1 MSTCSTT
8 FDFDNLNGIFADFF
22 PQADKHIQLN
32 ILLRKWEEK
41 QKRSKKYWNET
52 FNHDGFLTND
62 TYNNV
67 LYIINDKR
75 TFFKLE
81 YEMQNYI
88 MKNSLIS
95 FSNINS
101 SYMYINKTNNKNI
114 NINEYSKRYKKLI
127 LAELNILKPVLIVVL
142 DNSCNL
148 IRDIL
153 RDERNAEMTKEIRYT
168 PILNLSPLDMSVATK
183 RETLLFFKYLF
194 DKEYGRW
201 WENAKNYRKTNKQ
214 YK

>member
-8 FDFDNLNGIFADFF
+8 FDFSNLNDVFADFF

-75 TFFKLE
+75 IFFKLE

-153 RDERNAEMTKEIRYT
+153 RDERNAKMTKEIRYT

-201 WENAKNYRKTNKQ
+201 WRNVRGRR

>member
-114 NINEYSKRYKKLI
+114 NINEYSKRYKMLI

-148 IRDIL
+148 IRDII
-153 RDERNAEMTKEIRYT
+153 RDKRNAEMTKEIRYT

-194 DKEYGRW
+194 DQKYGRW
-201 WENAKNYRKTNKQ
+201 
-214 YK
+214 

>member
-32 ILLRKWEEK
+32 ILLGKWEEK

-153 RDERNAEMTKEIRYT
+153 RDERNEEMTKEIRYT

-183 RETLLFFKYLF
+183 RETLLFFKYSF
-194 DKEYGRW
+194 DQKYGRW
-201 WENAKNYRKTNKQ
+201 
-214 YK
+214 

>member
-148 IRDIL
+148 IRDII
-153 RDERNAEMTKEIRYT
+153 RDKRNAEMTKGIQYT

-183 RETLLFFKYLF
+183 RETLLFFKYRF
-194 DKEYGRW
+194 DQKYGRW
-201 WENAKNYRKTNKQ
+201 WENARGRR

>member
-88 MKNSLIS
+88 KKNSLIS

-127 LAELNILKPVLIVVL
+127 LVELNILKPVLIVVL

-153 RDERNAEMTKEIRYT
+153 RDEKNEEMTKEIRYT
-168 PILNLSPLDMSVATK
+168 PILNLTPLDMSVATK
-183 RETLLFFKYLF
+183 RKTLLFFKYLF
-194 DKEYGRW
+194 DKEYRRW
-201 WENAKNYRKTNKQ
+201 WENVRGRR

>member
-148 IRDIL
+148 IRDII
-153 RDERNAEMTKEIRYT
+153 RDKRNAEMTKEIRYT

-194 DKEYGRW
+194 DQKYGRW
-201 WENAKNYRKTNKQ
+201 
-214 YK
+214 

>member
-183 RETLLFFKYLF
+183 RETLLFFKYSF
-194 DKEYGRW
+194 DQKYGRW
-201 WENAKNYRKTNKQ
+201 
-214 YK
+214 

>member
-8 FDFDNLNGIFADFF
+8 LDFKKLDNIFAEFF
-22 PQADKHIQLN
+22 PQVNKH
-32 ILLRKWEEK
+32 ILLRKWEDK
-41 QKRSKKYWNET
+41 QRRSKKYWNET
-52 FNHDGFLTND
+52 FNHDGFCSNN

-75 TFFKLE
+75 QFLRLE

-88 MKNSLIS
+88 KKNSPVS
-95 FSNINS
+95 YGNINA
-101 SYMYINKTNNKNI
+101 SYMFLNKTNNKNI
-114 NINEYSKRYKKLI
+114 DINEYSKRYKKLI

-142 DNSCNL
+142 DNSCDL
-148 IRDIL
+148 IKNMLKDK
-153 RDERNAEMTKEIRYT
+153 RNAEMTKQIRYT

-194 DKEYGRW
+194 DKQYGI
-201 WENAKNYRKTNKQ
+201 
-214 YK
+214 

>member
-22 PQADKHIQLN
+22 PQVDKHIQLN

-183 RETLLFFKYLF
+183 RETLLFFKYSF
-194 DKEYGRW
+194 DQKYGRW
-201 WENAKNYRKTNKQ
+201 
-214 YK
+214 

>member
-1 MSTCSTT
+1 MSMCSTT
-8 FDFDNLNGIFADFF
+8 FDFDNLNAIFADFF

-127 LAELNILKPVLIVVL
+127 LAELNILLPVLIVVF

-148 IRDIL
+148 IRDII
-153 RDERNAEMTKEIRYT
+153 RDKRNAEMTKGIQYT

-183 RETLLFFKYLF
+183 RETLLFFKYSF
-194 DKEYGRW
+194 DQKYGRW
-201 WENAKNYRKTNKQ
+201 
-214 YK
+214 

>member
-8 FDFDNLNGIFADFF
+8 FDCDNLNGIFADFF

-114 NINEYSKRYKKLI
+114 NINEYSKRYKKQI

-153 RDERNAEMTKEIRYT
+153 RDKRNVAMTKEIRYT

-183 RETLLFFKYLF
+183 RETLLWFKFLF
-194 DKEYGRW
+194 DQQYGRW
-201 WENAKNYRKTNKQ
+201 
-214 YK
+214 

>member
-1 MSTCSTT
+1 MSTCSTA
-8 FDFDNLNGIFADFF
+8 FDFSNLDEVFADFF

-95 FSNINS
+95 FSNITS

-114 NINEYSKRYKKLI
+114 NITEYSKRYKKLI

-153 RDERNAEMTKEIRYT
+153 RDEKNEEMTKEIRYT
-168 PILNLSPLDMSVATK
+168 PILNLTPLDMSVATK
-183 RETLLFFKYLF
+183 RKTLLFFKYLF
-194 DKEYGRW
+194 DKEYRRW
-201 WENAKNYRKTNKQ
+201 
-214 YK
+214 